1 MLTGADDAIKLEGD
15 LVLMKKV
22 DRRIARTRKA
32 LAEAIVH
39 LTLTVGYDRVTIKDI
54 AKYAKIS
61 YATFFRHFKSK
72 DEVMEY
78 AFAEAFDETMEA
90 VASAT
95 TYYDEALAVYKHI
108 RKNRS
113 VFLVAFALPRGNKT
127 VDTWYNQLAKFF
139 LERLGA
145 KDEGVIPL
153 DVSVNHLVQSTTG
166 LIHWYLENDERYSPE
181 EMAAIHRELIVKV
194 VKHVAVDY
202 RTPLN
207 EHLSTDH

>member
-1 MLTGADDAIKLEGD
+1 
-15 LVLMKKV
+15 MKKV

-32 LAEAIVH
+32 LAEAIIH
-39 LTLTVGYDRVTIKDI
+39 HTLTVGYDRVTIRDL

-78 AFAEAFDETMEA
+78 AFAEAFDETTEA

-95 TYYDEALAVYKHI
+95 TYYDEALAVYKHV

-113 VFLVAFALPRGNKT
+113 VYLVAFALPRGHKT
-127 VDTWYNQLAKFF
+127 VDAWHNQVANFF

-153 DVSVNHLVQSTTG
+153 NVSVNHLVQSITE
-166 LIHWYLENDERYSPE
+166 LIRWYLENDERYSPE
-181 EMAAIHRELIVKV
+181 EMAAIHCELIVKAG
-194 VKHVAVDY
+194 KHVAVDY

-207 EHLSTDH
+207 ENLSADH